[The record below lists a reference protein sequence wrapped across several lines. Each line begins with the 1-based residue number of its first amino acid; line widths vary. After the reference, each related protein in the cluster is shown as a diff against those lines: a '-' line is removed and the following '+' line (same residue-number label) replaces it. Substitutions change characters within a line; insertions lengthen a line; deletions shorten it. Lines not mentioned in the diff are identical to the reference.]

1 MVSNTRSIVIV
12 QLQPEPAD
20 RKLVAG
26 SAWAQPQQTRVNS
39 NLTPMLNVHHC
50 TTSDYCRHGKLCRDM
65 EMSKL
70 KLCDLCT
77 LPIFMNNRATDI
89 AAQSNSSIVD
99 KLKVGVRVFLCVW

>member
-39 NLTPMLNVHHC
+39 NLTPMLNVHHN
-50 TTSDYCRHGKLCRDM
+50 YCLLPPWKAVSRYGDVKT
-65 EMSKL
+65 KV
-70 KLCDLCT
+70 CDLCT
-77 LPIFMNNRATDI
+77 LPIFMNNRATDR
-89 AAQSNSSIVD
+89 AAQSSTVD